1 MPVKIYA
8 HRGSSAR
15 FAEHTR
21 AAYVQALADGADGV
35 ECDLQLSAD
44 GVLVLVH
51 DEEVDRTSNGT
62 GKVAGLT
69 LAQLKSLDFSS
80 WKGAQIPAESGGV
93 GEQFLTLSELIDIL
107 ASATRPIGL
116 AIELKYGAVFDPALV
131 DATLAALAS
140 RGWSAQT
147 STLENV
153 RVSFMSFHPEA
164 VAYLAQQ
171 IPAERLCQLLE
182 DERVST
188 QPASGG
194 PAEHELLALL
204 RMAREVAEKL
214 LDDGLAHIV
223 GPSVEYV
230 RANQKNIARWR
241 AAGHTFRVWTVDSGA
256 DLELCLATGMEEV
269 TTNRPADIKA
279 LLADA

>member
-1 MPVKIYA
+1 MAVKIYA

-44 GVLVLVH
+44 GVLVLLH
-51 DEEVDRTSNGT
+51 DEDVDRTSNGT

-69 LAQLKSLDFSS
+69 LAELKSLDFSS
-80 WKGAQIPAESGGV
+80 WKGAQIPAEYGGV
-93 GEQFLTLSELIDIL
+93 GEQFLTLSELLDIL
-107 ASATRPIGL
+107 ACATWPIGL
-116 AIELKYGAVFDPALV
+116 AIEFKYGAVFDPALV

-140 RGWSAQT
+140 LGWSAQT
-147 STLENV
+147 STLENMH
-153 RVSFMSFHPEA
+153 VSFMSFHPEA

-171 IPAERLCQLLE
+171 IPAQKLCQLLE

-188 QPASGG
+188 QPASGS
-194 PAEHELLALL
+194 PAEHELFALL
-204 RMAREVAEKL
+204 RMAREAGEKL
-214 LDDGLAHIV
+214 LDAGLAHIA
-223 GPSVEYV
+223 GPSVEYM
-230 RANQKNIARWR
+230 RANPKNIARWR
-241 AAGHTFRVWTVDSGA
+241 AAGHTFRVWTVDSRA
-256 DLELCLATGMEEV
+256 DLESCLATGVEEV

-279 LLADA
+279 FLADA